1 MRNTLYTITADQ
13 LLINEMLEANG
24 GELTPE
30 IEEAMQITEENFLE
44 KAEAYGATIAEYD
57 AQTEV
62 IAAEIKR
69 LTAYKKTCENV
80 SKRMKERMAEAMQA
94 FNTDKVTAGTFR
106 FSFRKST
113 AVVVENED
121 MIPEE
126 FFKTERTLDKRAL
139 MDALKGDEY
148 FITGAKLVTRKSI
161 QMR

>member
-1 MRNTLYTITADQ
+1 MGTTLYTIAADQ
-13 LLINEMLEANG
+13 RLLNAMLEESG

-30 IEEAMQITEENFLE
+30 IEAAMQITEDNFIN

-57 AQTEV
+57 AQADV
-62 IAAEIKR
+62 CAAEIRR
-69 LTAYKKTCENV
+69 LMAYKKTCENV
-80 SKRMKERMAEAMQA
+80 SKRMKERMADAMRT

-113 AVVVENED
+113 AVVVDNED

-126 FFKTERTLDKRAL
+126 FFKTERTLCKKEL
-139 MDALKGDEY
+139 LDALKAGEN
-148 FITGAKLVTRKSI
+148 IAGATLHTRQTL